1 MTWSLVAS
9 TSATP
14 GAGGGAT
21 AAINTTGANL
31 IVVEVSEYGGG
42 TFSDSNSNV
51 WTTIGPYA
59 GRLVLAFLVC
69 LRGADSGCGSYVF
82 LCRRQPVSKHKR
94 PCFFGVRSGSG
105 TYDQVNHATGS
116 SVTSQA
122 AGSIT
127 PSVSGSLV
135 IAALAF
141 DAVISGQAISV
152 GTIQEFVQQA
162 NSAHQGGAIAYYV
175 QSAAAPINPDWT
187 WANSSNA
194 AAVVLSFEPGGT
206 SVTAD
211 AVSFAEALKTNKMG

>member
-1 MTWSLVAS
+1 MTWALVAS

-59 GRLVLAFLVC
+59 GGSSSLFLYVCVVPTVGVGHTFSYVGGDPYPSINVLAF
-69 LRGADSGCGSYVF
+69 SGSI
-82 LCRRQPVSKHKR
+82 
-94 PCFFGVRSGSG
+94 GSG